1 MGKWGRLYLRN
12 NQACIGIKKEHYDK
26 YKPMKM
32 QMDPLRSG
40 VGAVLIQDEKQT
52 VYISKSLAPTQQ
64 RYAIVEQ

>member
-1 MGKWGRLYLRN
+1 
-12 NQACIGIKKEHYDK
+12 
-26 YKPMKM
+26 MKM

-52 VYISKSLAPTQQ
+52 AYISKSLARTQQ

>member
-1 MGKWGRLYLRN
+1 
-12 NQACIGIKKEHYDK
+12 
-26 YKPMKM
+26 M